1 MKPTTKEIKINF
13 IGFWSNFDKND
24 NFFSNILKKRYQ
36 VVISDSP
43 DFVIVDPLCKP
54 FEYMK
59 YDCVRILYSG
69 EPLHPDFNVF
79 DYAIGFD
86 QITFGDRYLKFPYFL
101 LNKEKSLSCNALSRA
116 EASSIISEKEYFC
129 NFIYSHESPNGERK
143 RILAVLSSYR
153 RVECPCSYNN
163 NMENNWKVQY
173 TVDKIDFIRKCKFT
187 IAFESFS
194 HVDFI
199 TEKIRDAFVGNSIP
213 IYFGDPTVGQIFNKE
228 AFINCNDYSS
238 FEEVLE
244 KVIEI
249 DSNDEKYIEML
260 SKPKYIHNDYV
271 QTKYDE
277 LERFLFNIFD
287 QKPSEAFR
295 RYKQFAAKTH
305 EESLKEYM
313 KICQK
318 KTLHR
323 VVKMICT

>member
-86 QITFGDRYLKFPYFL
+86 QITFGDRYLKFPCFL

-143 RILAVLSSYR
+143 RIL
-153 RVECPCSYNN
+153 
-163 NMENNWKVQY
+163 
-173 TVDKIDFIRKCKFT
+173 D
-187 IAFESFS
+187 
-194 HVDFI
+194 
-199 TEKIRDAFVGNSIP
+199 
-213 IYFGDPTVGQIFNKE
+213 
-228 AFINCNDYSS
+228 
-238 FEEVLE
+238 VLE
-244 KVIEI
+244 MLLLVIQYQSI
-249 DSNDEKYIEML
+249 LVTQLLDKFL
-260 SKPKYIHNDYV
+260 TRKPLLTVMIILH
-271 QTKYDE
+271 
-277 LERFLFNIFD
+277 
-287 QKPSEAFR
+287 
-295 RYKQFAAKTH
+295 
-305 EESLKEYM
+305 LK
-313 KICQK
+313 KFWK
-318 KTLHR
+318 RLLK
-323 VVKMICT
+323 